1 MSSCTMSG
9 NHHFMSSLA
18 LLTEATTFMA
28 RVLHFNIM
36 DNCSISAL
44 PYLPMLLIGSH
55 MSWLVDWVLYFCAVP
70 GAAPLLVALL
80 WLAVGTFSWNA
91 LPLGHWICFQFLQ
104 GVKVR
109 RHMRN
114 IPIMI
119 SCNLIRLLVR
129 DLNVGLYLELCGFS
143 FCWVSWE
150 GAWVI

>member
-1 MSSCTMSG
+1 MSG

-104 GVKVR
+104 GVKV
-109 RHMRN
+109 MLN